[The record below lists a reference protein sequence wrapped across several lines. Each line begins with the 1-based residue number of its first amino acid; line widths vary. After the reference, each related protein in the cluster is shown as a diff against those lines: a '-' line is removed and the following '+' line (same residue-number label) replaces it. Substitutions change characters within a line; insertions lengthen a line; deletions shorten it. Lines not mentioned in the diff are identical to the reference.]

1 VKLPIYDNGF
11 SQEEINFGFEKFV
24 EHVQNIILEDY
35 KSLWSKDFDLEKTP
49 LVTVSRG
56 RVYWKIIVQPRARY
70 SSGQRTVYGF
80 VRKADGAILRAA
92 GWSAPALNKARG
104 FVTDPDFGASCATS
118 FGIRYL
124 N

>member
-1 VKLPIYDNGF
+1 MKLPLYKNGF

-24 EHVQNIILEDY
+24 EHVENLTLEDH
-35 KSLWSKDFDLEKTP
+35 KQLWAEKFKLEEAP
-49 LVTVSRG
+49 HITVSSG
-56 RVYWKIIVQPRARY
+56 RVYWKLIVQPRSRY

-80 VRKADGAILRAA
+80 VRKADGAILKPA

-104 FVTDPDFGASCATS
+104 FVTDSDFGASATTAH
-118 FGIRYL
+118 GIRYL